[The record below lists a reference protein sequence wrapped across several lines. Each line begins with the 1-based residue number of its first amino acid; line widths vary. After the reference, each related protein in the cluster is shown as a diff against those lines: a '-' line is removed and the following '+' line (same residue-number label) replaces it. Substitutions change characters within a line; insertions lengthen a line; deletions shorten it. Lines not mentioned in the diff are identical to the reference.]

1 MLELIA
7 GKNRGSVVAA
17 LLDDADLIES
27 AYKSAVD
34 STGSAD
40 EEFAKQQQSIEGHV
54 NQLKNTWQTMWN
66 DSLNSG
72 VIKFFVDL
80 AQAIVKVV
88 DVAGILPTIF
98 TTLSGITLWKNRD
111 MLKMNFKEA
120 FGGAVEAEKMANAVT
135 RVQNV
140 MQSGQASISAYA
152 AAVRVLTAEQQ
163 AQVLTEQGLTE
174 AQVAA
179 ALAKNQI
186 AEADTL
192 AAAAAN
198 AARIAKTGLTEA
210 EIAEA
215 FAAESANVAK
225 QQELL
230 ANMEL
235 IDSEGQ
241 LDAARLKA
249 MVTNGQLSETT
260 AGLIMA
266 SQGFSAEMMEE
277 TGIIDANTAAKLAN
291 ASANEQMSAAASA
304 RVFMNA
310 QAEAKKFDQQIQAGK
325 KQFDFD
331 AAYGGFGT
339 VITDNFKQ
347 AGTAATGFFGKI
359 KAGATALK
367 ASIAGLSALSKVML
381 GFNAFLI
388 GFQVVSSVINHFK
401 QKQEE
406 AYQELK
412 NASQEYTNTAQS
424 VEEYRSKVQE
434 LKESLSSGNLS
445 QQEAYNTRKQ
455 LLELQNEMV
464 SKYGSEANAINVLT
478 SSVEQANA
486 AFDELEAKQAKQ
498 YLSDNADKIEKAT
511 SKMEGAVKTTG
522 AFGAKIGKIDTSNE
536 YGSSIVDSLKQLAIK
551 DGVNLEAKGLSGG
564 EIKLKLHVTGDTREA
579 QAAIESFRA
588 DVEQVATSLGT
599 DVDSMLNLE
608 SGDFNK
614 ILSNALTQAKEIENT
629 YGMIYDAQAEAKIKA
644 DSNLS
649 AQVSNLQD
657 IYAKI
662 QEAQAAGSSGD
673 VYQGVLDWSQAIG
686 GVEENILNNANVDK
700 SVKGYVQNMINEI
713 EGTISQEKLELS
725 MAVDFKQ
732 DSDTGKNMKNL
743 INMFKDEFGNALS
756 ATDIQ
761 DIGRSWTA
769 KDNEYTEAT
778 RTGKFDKAEQ
788 IRESFTEQEKAY
800 KVLTDLAKYYGA
812 SVDDVLSAWI
822 NLGELAPGTGFLS
835 KEMPDWSTET
845 LSKNVDEYKTAQE
858 NVNKTVID
866 GQKISD
872 GYYDSLSFYLQGV
885 TIDGKKF
892 SDVVDKE
899 NGNIVKNSKLLRQMV
914 NAKRKDTQATINSAK
929 AHAMLNYSD
938 LTRDLQG
945 HINMMATEFKTTG
958 KVSEATLSNVD
969 AIKDQIAAVKDM
981 MREYAIL
988 ELQVSDLTDG
998 FREFEAAQARD
1009 EKLTYGDSMVSM
1021 LNTLNEGFQKG
1032 TVGTEAFQAAVK
1044 ALVPDEVYEKADNYK
1059 QKLESI
1065 YDYLDNDEHF
1075 ADYFTV
1081 GDDGIEITRQNVQ
1094 NLLND
1099 CKQLGLMTKQ
1109 EDGAFEW
1116 TDKANVELS
1125 EVADQLGI
1133 TKEAAV
1139 ALFTEA
1145 SKYDG
1150 TWSNSLSEI
1159 LSSVPDREINNATE
1173 ALENAVN
1180 AQEQFILDG
1189 GNVDSDEYAQ
1199 LAQKAQQAADAL
1211 EKAKQA
1217 AADNAGQWN
1226 QSSMVYDSFLGKM
1239 KLTNETATQLARNL
1253 GLIGGEETITVNDNG
1268 QIQLTDEQLKQL
1280 LANKNK
1286 LSEPSTVDIQMNY
1299 NEINDQISD
1308 LEAKIKAAKDS
1319 GGKEIDFGDAKLS
1332 IDDAESKLATLKEEA
1347 KNIEV
1352 NYDITKIDESAQAFV
1367 TKLENGVNVKL
1378 IPDTTEI
1385 DGILNGLDGGT
1396 VTTTFSEEGSAAV
1409 KQVASEI
1416 NDIQMDDKETKFTS
1430 LGSDT
1435 VIGQASSVKSAI
1447 DNIPSSKTT
1456 TWSLK
1461 VDFSLGSVSSIL
1473 GSLGGKHVEGT
1484 VSGDSNARGTAYAQG
1499 NAHIHGKL
1507 NGLKKDET
1515 NAVVGE
1521 LGPEMVVDP
1530 YRGYYYTVGD
1540 NGTEMVNLPKG
1551 AIIYNHKQTE
1561 ELLSQGKT
1569 SRGHLKG
1576 NLKLSDGIAMA
1587 QGNAHSYGNDFNL
1600 KPGFSNGSGKRPK
1613 TSNNTKSNNNSNKS
1627 TDNAAKAT
1635 NNAAKSMD
1643 KAASATKDAADE
1655 FSEFIDWIDVL
1666 FTRLDNT
1673 IAEQE
1678 AILENKLSNI
1688 ESIAKKTENY
1698 NKIMEKYAEEQTY
1711 SLQAAQK
1718 YQELANEKMSGL
1730 PQDIVTKIKNGSIDV
1745 TEYTDEDTVNNINDA
1760 LDYLAKV
1767 SEYTK
1772 KSEESLTQIAE
1783 TAKAQFEAQQQAYE
1797 NQSSGDEHMNNMY
1810 ETSNDILEA
1819 KMGFKTAK
1827 LIEQQIKQ
1835 QQKLLDLYTQ
1845 ERKQLNET
1853 LILMVKAG
1861 KIQMG
1866 SQQWYDMKSAIE
1878 EVDEKIL
1885 DAESSIEEFK
1895 NSLNDLHWDLFDE
1908 LINRF
1913 NYVGDEISNVISLL
1927 DRKTDSLVKQD
1938 DVGALISKKNWA
1950 TDEGITTI
1958 GLYAQE
1964 MERAQYV
1971 AKQYAKA
1978 IEELKSDYAN
1988 GKYNETEYLSKL
2000 NELISGQYESIE
2012 KYYDAKDAIVEL
2024 NEARVDAIKDGI
2036 DKEIDAYTELINRK
2050 KELLDAEKDLH
2061 DFQNTVADKEA
2072 EIAKIEKQLAAMA
2085 GDDTSATVAKRK
2097 ELEAQLKEKQKDL
2110 EETYY
2115 DHSIDSQ
2122 KEALDKE
2129 LENFE
2134 NEKNEE
2140 VKKWEEWLKD
2150 TDKVVDESL
2159 TMVKDKTNIVYDTLT
2174 DLGKQYGLTLSGSL
2188 ISPWKDGENA
2198 ISDYS
2203 STFADAVSSFTGQLD
2218 NLVLGWQQVAKAA
2231 EDAAQAQIDAL
2242 NRQEQEIGNPWANNN
2257 KTWTKDDFAP
2267 SNVSAATIHQV
2278 SSGGGN
2284 ISKGDTVTLSK
2295 SATNFTRD
2303 GGNGTRIAEFA
2314 KGQSYT
2320 VYQTNG
2326 DEVLIG
2332 KNGVYTGWVK
2342 KSDLVG
2348 GSGGSTNANS
2358 SWADSSGKTIDDYA
2372 KDYNNAKARG
2382 DVEGMVAA
2390 NNGANAIRKALG
2402 MSMSNS
2408 GQDIANIANQTNY
2421 GGTSANQVKNIYD
2434 RYSASEGTLSDAT
2447 GRTVYDYAKEYDA
2460 AKARGDADGMQA
2472 ASDAANA
2479 IRKANGLATQ
2489 NAAADIANVR
2499 KTGGQGQ
2506 AGTGGYYKVQSNGKA
2521 PAGLSVGDNVVTAG
2535 GIYKITGVNKNGSYT
2550 SEKVSEENIK
2560 AIDAVGKNVNN
2571 VKNTIDGTAQ
2581 DIQGNLNINSSSI
2594 KQTLVDESSNVI
2606 ASNGTVAGA
2615 VNNSRIANAMNTNT
2629 LANATLGVNE
2639 AIDESNVE
2647 IINTKDAV
2655 NGVKEAS
2662 AENTQRIVNAID
2674 AMAANMTTDEYDE
2687 LYEEA
2692 VKQAQNTVK
2701 DSASKVAEKAK
2712 ELMKDL
2718 IANAKKNGTTSD
2730 GGSSGGG
2737 GSSSSSG
2744 GNYTGT
2750 SNTSENNYTI
2760 GSSTGR
2766 DFVDNAKPGSTMTGG
2781 DGSKWTKNN
2790 DGSTTITKNG
2800 TTWKV
2805 PKNAKGTRSVPYDT
2819 LSLVDELGEEL
2830 ILRPNEH
2837 GRLDYLTKGTSV
2849 IPADMTDRLMAL
2861 ANNPSLAMEN
2871 ATPKTIVPN
2880 VSTSNVGI
2888 TMNIDEVV
2896 HIDHADNNS
2905 IGNIQKAVTA
2915 QMDKY
2920 MQQVNGGLRRAVKSR

>member
-7 GKNRGSVVAA
+7 GKNRGSVIAA

-34 STGSAD
+34 SAGSAD

-98 TTLSGITLWKNRD
+98 TTLSGITLWKNKD
-111 MLKMNFKEA
+111 LLKTNFKEA
-120 FGGAVEAEKMANAVT
+120 LGGSVEAEKMANAVT

-140 MQSGQASISAYA
+140 MQSGQASVVAYA
-152 AAVRVLTAEQQ
+152 NAVKVLSAEQQ

-186 AEADTL
+186 AEADTV

-198 AARIAKTGLTEA
+198 AARVAKLGLQEA

-215 FAAESANVAK
+215 FAAETANVAK
-225 QQELL
+225 QQEFLT
-230 ANMEL
+230 NMEL
-235 IDSEGQ
+235 INSEGQ
-241 LDAARLKA
+241 LDVAKLKA
-249 MVTNGQLSETT
+249 LVVNGQLSTST
-260 AGLIMA
+260 AELIMY
-266 SQGFSAEMMEE
+266 SQGYSAEMIAE
-277 TGIIDANTAAKLAN
+277 TGILEANTAAKQKN
-291 ASANEQMSAAASA
+291 AMAEKQMAASKK
-304 RVFMNA
+304 M
-310 QAEAKKFDQQIQAGK
+310 AKSSR
-325 KQFDFD
+325 QFDFT

-347 AGTAATGFFGKI
+347 GEVAATGFFAKV
-359 KAGATALK
+359 KAGFSSLK
-367 ASIAGLSALSKVML
+367 TSISQLSMLSKVML

-388 GFQVVSSVINHFK
+388 GFQVISGIINHFR
-401 QKQEE
+401 QKEEE
-406 AYQELK
+406 AYQ
-412 NASQEYTNTAQS
+412 AAQQAAQEYKDTAKS
-424 VEEYRSKVQE
+424 VEEYRTKVQE
-434 LKESLSSGNLS
+434 LKESLASGNLS

-455 LLELQNEMV
+455 LLDLQSEMI

-564 EIKLKLHVTGDTREA
+564 EIKLKLHVTGDTRDA

-800 KVLTDLAKYYGA
+800 KVLTDLAKYYGT
-812 SVDDVLSAWI
+812 SVDNVLSAWI
-822 NLGELAPGTGFLS
+822 DLGELAPGTGFLS

-872 GYYDSLSFYLQGV
+872 GYYDSLSAYLQGV

-899 NGNIVKNSKLLRQMV
+899 NGNIVKNSTLLRQMV
-914 NAKRKDTQATINSAK
+914 NVKRKDTQATINSAK

-938 LTRDLQG
+938 LTKELRLHVMG
-945 HINMMATEFKTTG
+945 MGNEVKRNGEVKA
-958 KVSEATLSNVD
+958 STLANVD
-969 AIKDQIAAVKDM
+969 AIQEQIAAVKDM

-998 FREFEAAQARD
+998 FREFEAAQERD
-1009 EKLTYGDSMVSM
+1009 AELTYGDSMVSM
-1021 LNTLNEGFQKG
+1021 LDTLNEGFKTG
-1032 TVGTEAFQAAVK
+1032 KVGSEAFQAAVK
-1044 ALVPDEVYEKADNYK
+1044 ALVPESAYADAENYT
-1059 QKLESI
+1059 QKLDKI
-1065 YDYLDNDEHF
+1065 YDYLDNDKHF

-1081 GDDGIEITRQNVQ
+1081 GDNGIEITQKNIQ
-1094 NLLND
+1094 NLLDD
-1099 CKQLGLMTKQ
+1099 CKQLGLMTQQ

-1116 TDKANVELS
+1116 TDEANVELS
-1125 EVADQLGI
+1125 EVADKLGI

-1159 LSSVPDREINNATE
+1159 LSSVPDRQINNATE

-1239 KLTNETATQLARNL
+1239 KLTNETATQLARSL

-1286 LSEPSTVDIQMNY
+1286 LSEPSTVDVQMNY

-1308 LEAKIKAAKDS
+1308 LESKIKAAKDS

-1332 IDDAESKLATLKEEA
+1332 IDDAKSKLATLKEEA

-1352 NYDITKIDESAQAFV
+1352 NYDIKKIDESAQAFV
-1367 TKLENGVNVKL
+1367 TKLENGVTVKL
-1378 IPDTTEI
+1378 VPDTTEI
-1385 DGILNGLDGGT
+1385 DGILDGLKGGT

-1409 KQVASEI
+1409 KQVAGEI
-1416 NDIQMDDKETKFTS
+1416 NDIKMDDKTTQFTS

-1447 DNIPSSKTT
+1447 DGIPSSKTT

-1461 VDFSLGSVSSIL
+1461 VDFSLGSVSNIL

-1587 QGNAHSYGNDFNL
+1587 QGNAHSYGMPKTKN
-1600 KPGFSNGSGKRPK
+1600 GFTNGSGKRPT
-1613 TSNNTKSNNNSNKS
+1613 TSNNTKSNNKS

-1643 KAASATKDAADE
+1643 KAASATQDAADE

-1745 TEYTDEDTVNNINDA
+1745 TEYTDEDTVNNINEA

-1767 SEYTK
+1767 SEYTQ

-2061 DFQNTVADKEA
+2061 SFQNTVADKEA

-2242 NRQEQEIGNPWANNN
+2242 NRQQQEIGNPWANNN

-2718 IANAKKNGTTSD
+2718 IANAKKNGTTSG

-2871 ATPKTIVPN
+2871 ATPKTMVPN